1 VSRHDGLYLAGSKI
15 NKVEKIKAQRN
26 VITIILAAAGIG
38 IMLYYKAC
46 ETTCTY
52 LQGDIFGIDL
62 SYIGIAYMLMIIV
75 FAALR
80 KMPYVRAI
88 LASGIG
94 VEAYLIAFQFR
105 EDVFCPYCLAFA
117 SMIIIAFILNHERQ
131 LTPER
136 SWLNRILYSLG
147 AVELPS
153 AAKGPLPLLAFVIL
167 GYSFVAITFSGPATP
182 AYGAEKSIVPTYGS
196 GKYELII
203 FTDYF
208 CPPCQSMESELDPA
222 VKEFLSG
229 GGVRV
234 TFVDLPLHKETRLYA
249 QYYLYAAKAAKNY
262 ENVLHARRVL
272 FSLARNHAAQSEDDI
287 KKALKAEGVPIAVYA
302 LSPVYPALNKIINTY
317 QAKSTPTCIIKYS
330 SDDIRKYIGT
340 FEIRNGLGMLRA
352 TLATAKR

>member
-1 VSRHDGLYLAGSKI
+1 MSPYEEWRIDAIKI
-15 NKVEKIKAQRN
+15 NKVEKIKAQRS

-38 IMLYYKAC
+38 IMLYYKSC
-46 ETTCTY
+46 ETACSY

-62 SYIGIAYMLMIIV
+62 SYIGVVYMLIIIV
-75 FAALR
+75 LAAFS
-80 KMPYVRAI
+80 KMPYVRAL
-88 LASGIG
+88 LATGIG
-94 VEAYLIAFQFR
+94 IELYLIAFQFR

-117 SMIIIAFILNHERQ
+117 SVIIISFLLNHEKQPTRKRG
-131 LTPER
+131 L
-136 SWLNRILYSLG
+136 LNGIVYGLG
-147 AVELPS
+147 AVELPPII
-153 AAKGPLPLLAFVIL
+153 KRPLPLLAFVIL
-167 GYSFVAITFSGPATP
+167 GYIFVILTFSGSATP
-182 AYGAEKSIVPTYGS
+182 AYGAEKSIVPSYGS

-249 QYYLYAAKAAKNY
+249 QYYLYAAKAAKSY

-272 FSLARNHAAQSEDDI
+272 FSLARNHAAQSEDDL
-287 KKALKAEGVPIAVYA
+287 KKALKAEGVPIALYD

-317 QAKSTPTCIIKYS
+317 QAKSTPTCVIKYS
-330 SDDIRKYIGT
+330 RDDIRKYVGT

-352 TLATAKR
+352 TLTAGKH